1 MPKYSYTEK
10 DKRYLSLEINGKT
23 YDLPLAGSMKVKELR
38 KLVHIGKLPEEEQFD
53 LQIDF
58 LAKYMGEAIV
68 EDMTQDDITTIYQ
81 LWINASNGRL
91 QEDEDITLGESSAS
105 PKS

>member
-10 DKRYLSLEINGKT
+10 DKRYLTLEIDGKT

-38 KLVHIGKLPEEEQFD
+38 KLIHIGKLPEEEQFD

-58 LAKYMGEAIV
+58 LQKFMGEAIV
-68 EDMTQDDITTIYQ
+68 DEMTQDDITSIYQ
-81 LWINASNGRL
+81 LWIKASNGDFK
-91 QEDEDITLGESSAS
+91 EDGRTLGESSAS
-105 PKS
+105 SD

>member
-10 DKRYLSLEINGKT
+10 DKRYLALEIDGKT

-38 KLVHIGKLPEEEQFD
+38 KLIHIGKLPEDEQFD

-68 EDMTQDDITTIYQ
+68 EDMTQDDITAIYQ
-81 LWINASNGRL
+81 LWIKASNGRL
-91 QEDEDITLGESSAS
+91 QEDEDITLWESSAS

>member
-1 MPKYSYTEK
+1 MPNYSFKEK
-10 DKRYLSLEINGKT
+10 DKRYLTLEIGDKT

-58 LAKYMGEAIV
+58 LAKHMGEAIV
-68 EDMTQDDITTIYQ
+68 DEMTQDDINEIFQ
-81 LWINASNGRL
+81 LWIKASNGYL
-91 QEDEDITLGESSAS
+91 KEDGRTLGESSAS
-105 PKS
+105 SD

>member
-1 MPKYSYTEK
+1 MPKYSFTEK
-10 DKRYLSLEINGKT
+10 DKRYLALEIDGKT

-38 KLVHIGKLPEEEQFD
+38 KLIHIGKLPEDEQFD

-68 EDMTQDDITTIYQ
+68 EDMTQDDITAIYQ
-81 LWINASNGRL
+81 LWIKASNGRL